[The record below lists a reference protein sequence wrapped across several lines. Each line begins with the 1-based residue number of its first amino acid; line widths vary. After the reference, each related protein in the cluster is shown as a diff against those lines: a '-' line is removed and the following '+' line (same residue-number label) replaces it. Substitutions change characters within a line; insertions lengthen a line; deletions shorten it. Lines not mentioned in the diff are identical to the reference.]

1 MVAGKINYEEL
12 VQLCV
17 DCAKEKLAENVVTL
31 SIGPVS
37 SIADYFVI
45 ASANS
50 DPQLRAV
57 ADFIERKVRETFHIH
72 AASSSES
79 SEGGWLLL
87 DFGNVIVHVMTPEMR
102 SRYNLEG
109 LWGDAEKLRGMRPE
123 RV

>member
-1 MVAGKINYEEL
+1 MAGKINYEEL

-50 DPQLRAV
+50 EPQLRAV
-57 ADFIERKVRETFHIH
+57 ADFIERRVRETFHIH

-109 LWGDAEKLRGMRPE
+109 LWGDADKLRGMRPE

>member
-1 MVAGKINYEEL
+1 MAGKINYEEL

-50 DPQLRAV
+50 EPQLRAV
-57 ADFIERKVRETFHIH
+57 ADFIERRVRETFHIH

-102 SRYNLEG
+102 SRYNHEG
-109 LWGDAEKLRGMRPE
+109 LWGDADKLRGMRPE

>member
-1 MVAGKINYEEL
+1 MVAGKINYEAL

-50 DPQLRAV
+50 EPQLRAV
-57 ADFIERKVRETFHIH
+57 ADFIERRVRETFHIH

-109 LWGDAEKLRGMRPE
+109 LWGDADKLREMRPE

>member
-1 MVAGKINYEEL
+1 MATGKINYEEL
-12 VQLCV
+12 LQLCV
-17 DCAKEKLAENVVTL
+17 DCAKEKLAEDVVTL
-31 SIGPVS
+31 SIGSVS

-50 DPQLRAV
+50 EPQLRAV

-72 AASSSES
+72 TASSTES
-79 SEGGWLLL
+79 SEGGWRLL
-87 DFGNVIVHVMTPEMR
+87 DFGNVIVHIMTPEMR